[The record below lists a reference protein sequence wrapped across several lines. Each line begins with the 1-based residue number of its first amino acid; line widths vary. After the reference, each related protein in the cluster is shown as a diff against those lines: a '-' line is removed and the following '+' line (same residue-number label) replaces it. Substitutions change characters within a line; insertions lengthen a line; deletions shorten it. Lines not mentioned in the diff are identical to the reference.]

1 MTTPFGR
8 TRFVRWIPLAA
19 ALLAAATPAS
29 AQTRL
34 SLDDALKMAADHS
47 PALAGARA
55 GEAHAD
61 ADRTRADSQRL
72 PQVNFTGGYDRTL
85 ASEFSA
91 VLDTTG
97 PACAPLDVNAT
108 QPLADRVAELERA
121 ASCGAIGPSFSFGN
135 LPFGQKNVYRLTVG
149 FQQAVY
155 AGGRITAQRTQADL
169 SKQSASL
176 VSQATRASVALDVT
190 QAFYDAALS
199 DRLLAIAQMGYD
211 QASASFDQT
220 KQAYDAGRQPEFEL
234 LRAQVARDN
243 QRPLV
248 IRRKAD
254 RDLAYF
260 RLCQLLGVPQTT
272 TFSLDVDLDA
282 EALAAPA
289 PFASSLA
296 EVRAAQTIARATVR
310 QAETVV
316 SSREAGVTIAKS
328 ERLPAVNLE
337 SQYGK
342 VGYPSDGAF
351 PGTSDFR
358 TNWTLGASV
367 NVPIFTGF
375 RLKADE
381 VAAIADLDAARAQLR
396 QAHDLADLDAASALN
411 DLAAAEASWN
421 ATAGAVTQAQRAYE
435 IADLRYREGIS
446 TQLELSDSRLSL
458 QVAQANRAQAA
469 RDLQVARAHVALLPD
484 LPVGGR

>member
-1 MTTPFGR
+1 MTMI
-8 TRFVRWIPLAA
+8 RFARSILFAA
-19 ALLAAATPAS
+19 AVLVAATPAV

-34 SLDDALKMAADHS
+34 SLEDALRMAVDHS

-55 GEAHAD
+55 GEAHAG
-61 ADRTRADSQRL
+61 ADITRADSQRL
-72 PQVNFTGGYDRTL
+72 PQINFTGGYDRTL
-85 ASEFSA
+85 ASEFSS
-91 VLDTTG
+91 VLDTAG
-97 PACAPLDVNAT
+97 PACASLDVDAT
-108 QPLADRVAELERA
+108 KPLADRVAELERA
-121 ASCGAIGPSFSFGN
+121 ASCGALGPSFSFGN
-135 LPFGQKNVYRLTVG
+135 LPFGQKNVYRLTFG
-149 FQQAVY
+149 FEQAVY
-155 AGGRITAQRTQADL
+155 AGGRITAQRSQASL
-169 SKQSASL
+169 SRQSASL
-176 VSQATRASVALDVT
+176 VTAATRASVSLDVT
-190 QAFYDAALS
+190 QAYYDAALS

-211 QASASFDQT
+211 QASASYDQT
-220 KQAYDAGRQPEFEL
+220 KQSYDAGRQPEFEL

-272 TFSLDVDLDA
+272 DLSLVVDLDA
-282 EALAAPA
+282 AALAPPA

-296 EVRAAQTIARATVR
+296 EVRAAQTIARATVK
-310 QAETVV
+310 QAETAVAA
-316 SSREAGVTIAKS
+316 RQAGVTIAKS
-328 ERLPAVNLE
+328 ERLPAVTLE
-337 SQYGK
+337 SSYGK

-351 PGTSDFR
+351 PGTGDFR
-358 TNWTLGASV
+358 TNWTLGAAVSV
-367 NVPIFTGF
+367 PVFNGF

-381 VAAIADLDAARAQLR
+381 VAAMADLDAANAQLK

-411 DLAAAEASWN
+411 DLSAAEASWN

-446 TQLELSDSRLSL
+446 TNLELSDSRLSL

>member
-1 MTTPFGR
+1 MTTPLG
-8 TRFVRWIPLAA
+8 TARFVRSLLIAGG
-19 ALLAAATPAS
+19 LLAAAAPVL

-34 SLDDALKMAADHS
+34 TLDDALKMAADHS

-55 GEAHAD
+55 GEAHAA
-61 ADRTRADSQRL
+61 ADITRADSQRL
-72 PQVNFTGGYDRTL
+72 PQINFTGGYDRTL
-85 ASEFSA
+85 ASEFSG
-91 VLDTTG
+91 VLDNSG
-97 PACAPLDVNAT
+97 PPCAALDIDAT
-108 QPLADRVAELERA
+108 KPLADRVAELERA

-135 LPFGQKNVYRLTVG
+135 LPFGQKNVYRLTFG

-155 AGGRITAQRTQADL
+155 TGGRITAQRTQADL
-169 SKQSASL
+169 SRQSASL
-176 VSQATRASVALDVT
+176 VSQSTRASVALDVT

-199 DRLLAIAQMGYD
+199 DRLLAIAQSGYD
-211 QASASFDQT
+211 QAAASYEQT

-260 RLCQLLGVPQTT
+260 RLCQLLGVPSTSAL
-272 TFSLDVDLDA
+272 SLDVDLDA
-282 EALAAPA
+282 EALAPPA

-296 EVRAAQTIARATVR
+296 EVRTAQTIARATVK
-310 QAETVV
+310 QAETAVAA
-316 SSREAGVTIAKS
+316 REASVTIAKS
-328 ERLPAVNLE
+328 ERLPQVNLE
-337 SQYGK
+337 SSYGK

-358 TNWTLGASV
+358 TNWTLGAAV
-367 NVPIFTGF
+367 TVPVFNGF

-381 VAAIADLDAARAQLR
+381 VAAIADVDAAKAQLR

-421 ATAGAVTQAQRAYE
+421 ATAGAVAQAQRAYE

-446 TQLELSDSRLSL
+446 TNLELSDSRLSL